1 MIRYNGLGKIPANSL
16 TAGLIQ
22 GATKP
27 KRSFFGRLWRSVA
40 RAAIKSIPGEFAE
53 EILSEFGVEIYEI
66 SRGIEFNG
74 YDTDGNI
81 ILSDLEN
88 ATIENWL
95 NTSFIPKYKALILK
109 GNSIFSTKN
118 LQQQVDLINEMNNEL
133 AVLKEYLN
141 WDNPKLSV
149 EAEKLRNEFVA
160 DLILEIEHL
169 IFKTIEA
176 SPVSFLP
183 FENKIL
189 STPQM
194 LLPIISYVRFEAVAT
209 NYLLSDEAPV
219 ELDPI
224 NNPINEI
231 ITEPIA
237 SEKTKTSAMPWWVW
251 LVGGTVVYRLLK

>member
-1 MIRYNGLGKIPANSL
+1 MIKYNGLGKIPANSL

-27 KRSFFGRLWRSVA
+27 KRSFFGRLWRGIV
-40 RAAIKSIPGEFAE
+40 RGAIKSLPGEFAE
-53 EILSEFGVEIYEI
+53 EILKDFGVSVEDI
-66 SRGIEFNG
+66 SRGIQFNG

-88 ATIENWL
+88 AVIENWL

-109 GNSIFSTKN
+109 GNLVFSTTN
-118 LQQQVDLINEMNNEL
+118 LQKQVDLINEMNNEL

-169 IFKTIEA
+169 IYKSIEA
-176 SPVSFLP
+176 SPVDFLP

-194 LLPIISYVRFEAVAT
+194 LLPIISYVKFEAVAT
-209 NYLLSDEAPV
+209 NYLLSDTAPV
-219 ELDPI
+219 DLNPI
-224 NNPINEI
+224 ENPINEQ

-237 SEKTKTSAMPWWVW
+237 TEKSKTSALPWWLW
-251 LVGGTVVYRLLK
+251 LIGGTAVYRLLK